1 MELSRN
7 RREREV
13 AEIRENDR
21 EELRE
26 MLQNIATSVGDLNKL
41 KSMDPPAATEIMQS
55 IEEVRR
61 PVFQVIMN
69 LQ

>member
-1 MELSRN
+1 MELSRKQ
-7 RREREV
+7 REI
-13 AEIRENDR
+13 AEIQENDR

-26 MLQNIATSVGDLNKL
+26 MLQNIATSVVDLNKL
-41 KSMDPPAATEIMQS
+41 ESMGPPAATEIIQR

-69 LQ
+69 L